1 MFVSLEGGQS
11 LFFCRPPCSLTPAER
26 VPGTQVAPPRVAEA
40 AEERVGSKDS
50 HVPSGQDHKRTC
62 IFLEEAGMPWLAGH
76 AAARRAVWARPC
88 GKLGVSAE
96 AVIYVV
102 PARVPVAGSTQLRK

>member
-1 MFVSLEGGQS
+1 MFVSLEGGQG
-11 LFFCRPPCSLTPAER
+11 LFFCRPPCSCTPAER
-26 VPGTQVAPPRVAEA
+26 VPGTQVASPHVAEA

-62 IFLEEAGMPWLAGH
+62 IFLEGAGRPWLAGH
-76 AAARRAVWARPC
+76 APRGAVWACLC
-88 GKLGVSAE
+88 GKLGVSAA